1 MIVRITSK
9 YGEVS
14 QLHPTGHKG
23 VDIALNEGTPLRS
36 VSDGIVQRVVD
47 LGNEN
52 IGKGVI
58 VQLED
63 GKQAIYGH
71 MSNISVKE
79 GQLIHKGEVI
89 GLSGNTGHS
98 TGPHLHFG
106 MKENGDFIDPTPVVD
121 QTVNQ
126 SLWSQFL
133 ERGSV
138 ANNDYPT
145 IWGYLGEKLLGSG
158 IEHWAADYIMAV
170 PFLVGV
176 SIGVWGLLNMV
187 NSKIATWGVGF
198 VMVLGGIVII

>member
-14 QLHPTGHKG
+14 QIHPTGHKG
-23 VDIALNEGTPLRS
+23 VDIGLNEGTPLKS
-36 VSDGIVQRVVD
+36 ISNGVIEQVYDGSS
-47 LGNEN
+47 N
-52 IGKGVI
+52 IGKGVKI
-58 VQLED
+58 QFND
-63 GKQAIYGH
+63 GSEGIYGH
-71 MSNISVKE
+71 MSSVSVKE
-79 GQLIHKGEVI
+79 GQYISDGQII

-98 TGPHLHFG
+98 TGPHLHFA
-106 MKENGDFIDPTPVVD
+106 MKENGEFIDPTPMVNE
-121 QTVNQ
+121 TVNHP
-126 SLWSQFL
+126 SLWNQFL

-145 IWGYLGEKLLGSG
+145 IWGYLGEKLINGG
-158 IEHWAADYIMAV
+158 IEHWISNYIVAL

-198 VMVLGGIVII
+198 VMVLGGLVAI